1 VGEGA
6 SLEGDNVSLGGTI
19 PTMVGSMIR
28 GGVGNMR
35 SMFGFASR
43 ATRAVLLY
51 VIALLIAVAFPVA
64 LMRVREYLVDRPG
77 LSALAG
83 IAILLGFAPLLFML
97 AVTVIGIPLI
107 PVAAMLLVALFLFG
121 FTVSAGWLGDRMS
134 VSQENKTPVKSVA
147 RGGAILV
154 VVGLLPW
161 IGTAAL
167 VLAAAVS
174 AGAALLSR
182 FGRTVAV
189 AVLTSGE
196 AGTAGLP
203 AGCPVVDRMAGA
215 EIMCRFGYLAMQ
227 VRELRELEI

>member
-1 VGEGA
+1 GGKCGRRGTGPTGGGA
-6 SLEGDNVSLGGTI
+6 LVSWA
-19 PTMVGSMIR
+19 
-28 GGVGNMR
+28 VGNMHW
-35 SMFGFASR
+35 MFGFASR
-43 ATRAVLLY
+43 ATRTVLLY
-51 VIALLIAVAFPVA
+51 VIALLIAVAFPGA
-64 LMRVREYLVDRPG
+64 LMRVREYLAHRPG

-97 AVTVIGIPLI
+97 AVTIIGIPLI

-121 FTVSAGWLGDRMS
+121 FTVSSGWLGDRMS

-182 FGRTVAV
+182 FGRRVAI
-189 AVLTSGE
+189 AS
-196 AGTAGLP
+196 AA
-203 AGCPVVDRMAGA
+203 
-215 EIMCRFGYLAMQ
+215 
-227 VRELRELEI
+227 